1 MKKETMKEYS
11 KKGLL
16 IFMAVML
23 LFSILSRVL
32 DSLTVAKV
40 NVGYVNKGAVSY
52 EIKGEGT
59 IVAKENKYLMMKAGL
74 RINTIDCGVG
84 QKVEAGQP
92 LYSYVYEDLE
102 EKKKQLERDY
112 EKASLSLQ
120 QEQLGQNPLPSI
132 TEEELAL
139 QRLAIAERDL
149 SRGEAKRAKA
159 IEDYEEELDKL
170 EQDYDKKLEQTEETL
185 RESARLEYLSA
196 KNTYRQTQSQ
206 MEESMAPLEEEVDE
220 ATEAYDELVN
230 SGAPDEEIKEAK
242 NIMDAA
248 VKARDR
254 EKKKW
259 ERDLSYAEAAL
270 DIKEEAYDRIQ
281 YGGSGLE
288 AVEEQYEASKKQLE
302 ATRQNAED
310 AYQGLLDAREAAALE
325 VENARRNDSYQR
337 QGEARQIELS
347 KLRQRSYA
355 LDLEE
360 KQEELD
366 VVNALLAQ
374 QGQVFAPV
382 AGTVL
387 SLTGEPGRKTTGE
400 EMIRLGMGAPVMEG
414 LLEREQAE
422 LLAAGQEIYVKPSG
436 SQSAI
441 KGILT
446 GISEMAEKEEEDR
459 MRITVELEKGTVG
472 KRAQFNATVTSGS
485 YLEVI
490 PIEALREDN
499 KGFYCLVV
507 REQNTFLG
515 TENVAVRID
524 LNVLEKSTVSA
535 AVEGAVSY
543 TDKLIIGSNK
553 SISENDRVRVVV
565 E

>member
-1 MKKETMKEYS
+1 MKKEKMKEYS

-16 IFMAVML
+16 IFLAVML
-23 LFSILSRVL
+23 LFSILSRAL
-32 DSLTVAKV
+32 DSLTVARV
-40 NVGYVNKGAVSY
+40 TVGYVNKGAVPY
-52 EIKGEGT
+52 EIKGDGT
-59 IVAKENKYLMMKAGL
+59 IVAKENKYIMMEAGL
-74 RINTIDCGVG
+74 RVNTIDCGVG
-84 QKVEAGQP
+84 QTVEVGQP
-92 LYSYVYEDLE
+92 LYSYVLEDIE
-102 EKKKQLERDY
+102 EKKKQLEREY
-112 EKASLSLQ
+112 EKASLILL

-139 QRLAIAERDL
+139 QRLAVAERDL
-149 SRGEAKRAKA
+149 MRGEAKRNQAM
-159 IEDYEEELDKL
+159 EDYEKDLDKL
-170 EQDYDKKLEQTEETL
+170 ERDYDKKLEQTEETL

-196 KNTYRQTQSQ
+196 KNSYRQTQSQ
-206 MEESMAPLEEEVDE
+206 MEEAMAPLEDAVNET
-220 ATEAYDELVN
+220 TEAYDDLVN
-230 SGAPDEEIKEAK
+230 SGASDDVVKEAK
-242 NIMDAA
+242 KAMDAA

-270 DIKEEAYDRIQ
+270 DMKEEAYDRIQ
-281 YGGSGLE
+281 YGGSGLD
-288 AVEEQYEASKKQLE
+288 AVTEQYEASKKQLE
-302 ATRQNAED
+302 ATKQSAEE
-310 AYQGLLDAREAAALE
+310 AYQGLLDAKEAAALE
-325 VENARRNDSYQR
+325 VENARRKDSYQR
-337 QGEARQIELS
+337 QSDVRQTELS
-347 KLRQRSYA
+347 KLRQRSYE

-360 KQEELD
+360 KKEALD
-366 VVNALLAQ
+366 AVNTLIAQ

-387 SLTGEPGRKTTGE
+387 SLTCEAGKKTTGE
-400 EMIRLGMGAPVMEG
+400 EMIRLGTGTPVMEG

-436 SQSAI
+436 SQSSI
-441 KGILT
+441 KGVLT
-446 GISEMAEKEEEDR
+446 SISEAVSEGEEDQ

-472 KRAQFNATVTSGS
+472 KRAQFNATITSGN
-485 YLEVI
+485 YMEVI
-490 PIEALREDN
+490 PIAALREDS

-507 REQNTFLG
+507 GERNTFLG

-524 LNVLEKSTVSA
+524 LNVLEKSTISA
-535 AVEGAVSY
+535 AVQGAVSY